1 MGSGNWDKDDFVSYS
16 CSTGKTVNF
25 ATGDVTS
32 NRVQDFYKQKDMH
45 PTLDP
50 YNVIRECCDGEDHPA
65 TIPVILALD
74 VTGSMGSACVR
85 TAQKLNEIMTTLY
98 NEIPDV
104 EFMVMGIGDLA
115 YDSCPIQ
122 ASQFESDV
130 RIAEAMDRVYMEH
143 GGGGNGYESYTA
155 AWYFGLHNTKLDCW
169 GRGKKGIIITMGDEP
184 LNPYLPRLELNEV
197 LGSKAQANV
206 ETKDLYK
213 EVLDKFDV
221 YHLAINDYDS
231 SYGWYRKY
239 IENTWGEL
247 LGDNYKAVTLD
258 ELPQAIVAC
267 ITNSRDSEMPIDNSW
282 LETPVETKEEK
293 VDNVISW

>member
-1 MGSGNWDKDDFVSYS
+1 MGSGNWSKDAFVSYS

-25 ATGDVTS
+25 TTGDVTS
-32 NRVQDFYKQKDMH
+32 NRVQDFYKQIGMH

-85 TAQKLNEIMTTLY
+85 TAQKRNEIMTTLY

-115 YDSCPIQ
+115 YDTYPIQ

-130 RIAEAMDRVYMEH
+130 RIAEAMDHVYMEH

-169 GRGKKGIIITMGDEP
+169 SRGKKGIIITMGDEP
-184 LNPYLPRLELNEV
+184 LNPYLPRVELNEKV
-197 LGSKAQANV
+197 RIYFNGEA
-206 ETKDLYK
+206 

-221 YHLAINDYDS
+221 YHLAINDSDS
-231 SYGWYRKY
+231 SYAWYKNS
-239 IENTWGEL
+239 IENTWGKL
-247 LGDNYKAVTLD
+247 LGNNYKAVTLD

-267 ITNSRDSEMPIDNSW
+267 ITNSKDSEIPVDNSW
-282 LETPVETKEEK
+282 LETPVETKEER

>member
-1 MGSGNWDKDDFVSYS
+1 
-16 CSTGKTVNF
+16 
-25 ATGDVTS
+25 
-32 NRVQDFYKQKDMH
+32 
-45 PTLDP
+45 
-50 YNVIRECCDGEDHPA
+50 
-65 TIPVILALD
+65 
-74 VTGSMGSACVR
+74 MGSACVR

-115 YDSCPIQ
+115 YDNCPIQ

-221 YHLAINDYDS
+221 YHLAINDSDS
-231 SYGWYRKY
+231 SYKWYKNY
-239 IENTWGEL
+239 IENTWGAL
-247 LGDNYKAVTLD
+247 LGDNYKAVTLN

-267 ITNSRDSEMPIDNSW
+267 ITNSSA
-282 LETPVETKEEK
+282 TP
-293 VDNVISW
+293 

>member
-1 MGSGNWDKDDFVSYS
+1 
-16 CSTGKTVNF
+16 
-25 ATGDVTS
+25 
-32 NRVQDFYKQKDMH
+32 MH

-115 YDSCPIQ
+115 YDNCPIQ

-221 YHLAINDYDS
+221 YHLAINDSDS
-231 SYGWYRKY
+231 SYGWYRRY

-247 LGDNYKAVTLD
+247 LGDNYKAVTLN

-267 ITNSRDSEMPIDNSW
+267 ITNSKDSEIPIDNSW